1 MRLVTSA
8 VASGASCSSDRS
20 AGAAVDDLL
29 EVVHQQQDAPVM
41 QRGAQQVL
49 DPAHSVVPNAQRLG
63 DGARDERGVA
73 HRGQVDEHDP
83 AGKVVAHLRGR
94 LYRQPALA
102 DATRPC
108 QRDQPGVALEQV
120 DDRRELPI
128 AADERGERRRQ
139 RDGRAA
145 DHHRHRRA
153 RTHGEPLREQGR
165 EIGADELCELFDV
178 GEVCVGRAVVVPD
191 PIQQRL
197 EPLLL
202 VRAFLD
208 VHELRHL
215 RRRQPVLVLEPR
227 DLLARR
233 DPSVPLAVEPD
244 EDVTLLE
251 VRPIQITRR
260 MRPRPEL
267 EHHGSQEKPLDRRA
281 HDPALRGQLLERG
294 THEHP
299 QALVRR
305 ADRASGRGHGVIL
318 ILRHPAVYMAGR
330 SAGIHVVVGGC
341 GDVQCD
347 VVIDDGA
354 SGRSGRPSS

>member
-20 AGAAVDDLL
+20 DGRPVDDLL
-29 EVVHQQQDAPVM
+29 EVVHQQQDAPILE
-41 QRGAQQVL
+41 RGAQQVL
-49 DPAHSVVPNAQRLG
+49 DPARFRRPNAQRLG
-63 DGARDERGVA
+63 DGAQYERGVG
-73 HRGQVDEHDP
+73 HRSQVDEHDP
-83 AGKVVAHLRGR
+83 TGEVVAHLRGR
-94 LYRQPALA
+94 LDRQPALA
-102 DATRPC
+102 DATRPG
-108 QRDQPGVALEQV
+108 QRDQPGVALEQA
-120 DDRRELPI
+120 DDRTELPI
-128 AADERGERRRQ
+128 AADERGERGRQ

-145 DHHRHRRA
+145 DHRRRRRA
-153 RTHGEPLREQGR
+153 RTHGEPLGEQGR
-165 EIGADELCELFDV
+165 QICADELRELGDV
-178 GEVCVGRAVVVPD
+178 GEVGVGRAVVVPD

-202 VRAFLD
+202 VGALLD

-215 RRRQPVLVLEPR
+215 RRRQPILVLEPR

-233 DPSVPLAVEPD
+233 DPSVPLAIEPD

-267 EHHGSQEKPLDRRA
+267 EHHGSQQKPLDRRA
-281 HDPALRGQLLERG
+281 HHPALRGQLLERG

-318 ILRHPAVYMAGR
+318 ILRHPR
-330 SAGIHVVVGGC
+330 C
-341 GDVQCD
+341 PD
-347 VVIDDGA
+347 VV
-354 SGRSGRPSS
+354 PVE